1 MTKVIPFPVL
11 TTAFLRIFLG
21 IAPST
26 ADAIVANG
34 AKNIFG

>member
-11 TTAFLRIFLG
+11 TTPFLRIFLG